1 MNFGYFLDQKVWIQ
15 CSRLGHYSG
24 WDIIQD
30 WDIIQIITIGLLN
43 DNRCQFTTWAFLD
56 YKTLPVFFFN
66 WKSNQIMEGEV

>member
-30 WDIIQIITIGLLN
+30 WDIIQIIT
-43 DNRCQFTTWAFLD
+43 
-56 YKTLPVFFFN
+56 V
-66 WKSNQIMEGEV
+66 SEEEEVGEVSRGGSKVEGS